1 MVKNLNTVER
11 SQKIRLGRFMPDSQA
26 DNAILINATEEVV
39 NVSTSGFYVAPI
51 TYGDDVTGNTL
62 VYNTQTKEIRDSGH
76 PSHQFQNLQSVTTY
90 GNVTSE
96 TVSLSNADLSLVT
109 TGPVGIANASPG
121 HTLSVG
127 SNLWVDDTGSNVLVV
142 SGGVRIE
149 GNLVATGD
157 TTFVESTTLSVSD
170 PLIELGR
177 NNTDQS
183 FLFDLGLIMNRPG
196 GQNVGVSYV
205 EGTDELIL
213 AYTQN
218 TATDRYVLADE
229 ANVLNVHVY
238 GDLTVSNALTAGVF
252 YGDGQYLSNIAT
264 DEELN
269 ANVLRIDALETNLD
283 DNSSRIATN
292 TTDLADNSSR
302 ISTNTTDLADNS
314 SRVTSLR
321 TDVNSNSFRL
331 STLYTYH
338 ASNVL
343 RIATLETDTSDNAA
357 RVEVLESDLADNSSR
372 ISVLSSRLLDNSFRI
387 SVNTAD
393 LASNAVR
400 VSTLETDTADNAARV
415 SVLET
420 DTTDNAARVTVLETD
435 LADNN
440 ARVTVLETDLADNNA
455 RVSTL
460 ETDLADNNARVSV
473 LETDLT
479 DNAARVSTLEILKA
493 PIDNPVFTGVV
504 TGDGGGISNIT
515 LQHVSDYGNVTSN
528 TIQFTNT
535 DVSLITLGKVG
546 VNTNAIETGNV
557 FEVNGKLFA
566 TQLFAE
572 GTEFNNNGKNKMT
585 GNTSI
590 YGNLQVYGNLTYLES
605 NTVFIQ
611 DPILGIGN
619 PGATDSGVI
628 CMSGGPGMNVAFGYN
643 NTLDEFIIAHT
654 NDGPE
659 GLTLVPDETRDLNV
673 HVFGTL
679 YSANGFGVS
688 NTNPYSPVYALS
700 IGSNIFAKHDG
711 DLISIRNFADNGI
724 YTTDVTTPKV
734 KTDSGALTL
743 EANATVVTGN
753 LIVQGEVTYVKSTE
767 VKIDDPVLD
776 LANNNSVSATDV
788 GLRLNRPNANVIV
801 AYKGVDEKLVIA
813 HSTTNLSVDESRV
826 MNVEIMG
833 SLFLDQ
839 TLNVGANVFISE
851 PGVVTANSFIG
862 DGGLLSNISSTLQDL
877 TENGAES
884 DITIVLTNPTGLDL
898 SGNALVAGNVTA
910 GVFYGDGQYLA
921 NVSNT
926 ANVTLVV
933 TDLADN
939 ASRISVLETD
949 LGDNNARVS
958 TLETDLADNNARVS
972 TLETYASS
980 NSARV
985 SVLETDLADNN
996 ARVSTLE
1003 TDLADNNARVS
1014 TLETYASSNSARV
1027 SVLETDLADNNARV
1041 STLETD
1047 LADNNARVSTL
1058 ETYASSN
1065 SARVSVLETDL
1076 ADNNARVST
1085 LETDLADNNARV
1097 STLETYASSNSAR
1110 VSVLETDLAD
1120 NNARVSTLE
1129 TDLADNSARVST
1141 LETYASSN
1149 SARISVLET
1158 DLADNNARVSV
1169 LETDLAD
1176 NNARVT
1182 TLETYASDNSARVS
1196 TLETDL
1202 ADNSSRIDVVSTD
1215 LSDNAARV
1223 STLESDKADLLDPT
1237 FDSNITVS
1245 NNIFMSDLTAT
1256 RIVFVGDDNEL
1267 TDSAALTFGSS
1278 LLTVDGDVNV
1288 SGNLIVEGS
1297 VTQLTTE
1304 NTIVNDAIIELAN
1317 NNVSDTLD
1325 MGIIMTRP
1333 SSNVGI
1339 GYRGNES
1346 EFMIGHTLSD
1356 PSSTDLVPDEAN
1368 ALAVH
1373 VYGELTS
1380 TGLDVHGS
1388 ANVGALTTTGITMES
1403 TDGGSAAGPELV
1415 MWRNSA
1421 TPANG
1426 DYIGEIKFTGENDN
1440 GDQVDYAKITGKIG
1454 DAGLN
1459 AEDGIVEVAVQNN
1472 SYMNI
1477 IAQFTANDLKLINN
1491 TGLEVA
1497 GDVTVDTDTFVV
1509 DVSRSNVG
1517 IGTNAPLFE
1526 LDVHGNAN
1534 AHTLNVSTI
1543 QGLQTL
1549 SFNSLNTSTPPLQL
1563 TAGSLNDGVG
1573 ALRIDSVEPDIF
1585 LNDTDGGFSTVTFA
1599 NNDVSRAAF
1608 GRNSGDDFYITVRDP
1623 SVDSGNWKDDTL
1635 VADSSTGNI
1644 SLGYKLVVNGGTHTG
1659 SNVLDVFGS
1668 ANAEAYY
1675 GDGGFLSNLATNLQ
1689 EVTERG
1695 NTTDQVVSFENP
1707 TTALTTD
1714 LTANVVVKLDQLSN
1728 VEIENP
1734 ATNEAL
1740 VYDGSNWVN
1749 EEMGIKNY
1757 IRVHNNTGSQLDRG
1771 KAVYIYNSWNTN
1783 VANVAL
1789 AQSDSPVTMPAIGL
1803 MSENVTTG
1811 NEGYAVAYG
1820 KVNNVDT
1827 SAFNEGDTLYVSNT
1841 TPGGL
1846 SNVKPYDTT
1855 NPDLIQNIGI
1865 CIKKDTNGIV
1875 FVTGVG
1881 RANDIPNAQIVTS
1894 NGDLNYVYVND
1905 ENNDMK
1911 KIDPTNLLTKI
1922 QTLEQ
1927 VTNGGNTSTL
1937 TIELSNATGIS
1948 ATGNVHANQ
1957 FYGDGQYLSNIANI
1971 SILESNINLKSD
1983 LLDPEFS
1990 SNITV
1995 SNNAVIHGGTV
2006 VNFDTVPYKKYGYAS
2021 TMTNSNIGVVFTS
2034 DVFYAKIIAQL
2045 VEGYSNVSTLVL
2057 EMQGGKKSGGGTA
2070 QDIQIGT
2077 FNKFGYET
2085 NPYAW
2090 SSTVTT
2096 TPTKVVMEPTQA
2108 GTTDY
2113 SYSLSIE
2120 YMTSS
2125 SEGQVES
2132 IEEDASPVATFTY

>member
-972 TLETYASS
+972 TLET
-980 NSARV
+980 
-985 SVLETDLADNN
+985 
-996 ARVSTLE
+996 
-1003 TDLADNNARVS
+1003 
-1014 TLETYASSNSARV
+1014 
-1027 SVLETDLADNNARV
+1027 
-1041 STLETD
+1041 
-1047 LADNNARVSTL
+1047 
-1058 ETYASSN
+1058 
-1065 SARVSVLETDL
+1065 
-1076 ADNNARVST
+1076 
-1085 LETDLADNNARV
+1085 
-1097 STLETYASSNSAR
+1097 
-1110 VSVLETDLAD
+1110 
-1120 NNARVSTLE
+1120 
-1129 TDLADNSARVST
+1129 DLADNSARVST
-1141 LETYASSN
+1141 LETYASS
-1149 SARISVLET
+1149 
-1158 DLADNNARVSV
+1158 
-1169 LETDLAD
+1169 
-1176 NNARVT
+1176 
-1182 TLETYASDNSARVS
+1182 NSARVS

>member
-39 NVSTSGFYVAPI
+39 DVSTSGFFVAPI
-51 TYGDDVTGNTL
+51 SFGDDVTGNTL

-76 PSHQFQNLQSVTTY
+76 PAHQFQDLQSVTSY
-90 GNVTSE
+90 GNVTSN
-96 TVSLSNADLSLVT
+96 TMSLSNASLSLVT
-109 TGPVGIANASPG
+109 SGPVGVANTSPG

-142 SGGVRIE
+142 TGGVLIE

-157 TTFVESTTLSVSD
+157 TTYVESRNLSVSD
-170 PLIELGR
+170 PLIEVGR

-183 FLFDLGLIMNRPG
+183 FLFDLGLIMSRPD
-196 GQNVGVSYV
+196 GQNVGVNYV
-205 EGTDELIL
+205 EGTDELVL

-218 TATDRYVLADE
+218 TATDRYVVADE

-238 GDLTVSNALTAGVF
+238 GDLTVSNALTAGTF

-264 DEELN
+264 DAELN

-292 TTDLADNSSR
+292 AADLADNSSR
-302 ISTNTTDLADNS
+302 IATNTLDLADNS

-338 ASNVL
+338 ASNVI

-357 RVEVLESDLADNSSR
+357 RVGVLETDLADNSSR
-372 ISVLSSRLLDNSFRI
+372 ISVLSSRLADNSFRI

-393 LASNAVR
+393 LASNALR
-400 VSTLETDTADNAARV
+400 VSTLETDTADNVARIAT
-415 SVLET
+415 LET
-420 DTTDNAARVTVLETD
+420 DTSDNAARVTVLETD

-440 ARVTVLETDLADNNA
+440 ARTSVLETDLADNNLRVSTLETYASSNSA
-455 RVSTL
+455 RVTTL
-460 ETDLADNNARVSV
+460 ETDLADN
-473 LETDLT
+473 
-479 DNAARVSTLEILKA
+479 AARVTTLETEKA
-493 PIDNPVFTGVV
+493 PIDNPVFTGIV
-504 TGDGGGISNIT
+504 TGDGGGISNVT
-515 LQHVSDYGNVTSN
+515 LQHVSDYGNTTSN

-546 VNTNAIETGNV
+546 VNTDTIASGNV

-654 NDGPE
+654 DDGPS
-659 GLTLVPDETRDLNV
+659 GLTLTPDETRDLNV

-700 IGSNIFAKHDG
+700 IGSNIFAKHNG
-711 DLISIRNFADNGI
+711 DLISLRNYADNGI
-724 YTTDVTTPKV
+724 YSTDVTTPKV

-743 EANATVVTGN
+743 DANATVVTGN
-753 LIVQGEVTYVKSTE
+753 LIVQGDVTYVQSTE

-776 LANNNSVSATDV
+776 LANNNSVSATDI

-813 HSTTNLSVDESRV
+813 HSTTNLSVDQSKV

-910 GVFYGDGQYLA
+910 GVYYGDGQYLA

-939 ASRISVLETD
+939 AARISVLETD
-949 LGDNNARVS
+949 LGDNNLRVS
-958 TLETDLADNNARVS
+958 TLETDLADNNLRVSTLETYASSNDARITVLETDLADNNLRVSTLETDLADNNLRVSTLETYASSNAARVGVLETDLADNNLRVSTLETDLADNNLRTSTLETYASSNSARVSVLETDLADNNLRVSTLETDLGDNNLRVS

-996 ARVSTLE
+996 LRVSTLETDLGDNNLRVSTLETYASSNNLRVSTLE
-1003 TDLADNNARVS
+1003 TDLADNNLRVSTLETDLGDNNLRVS

-1027 SVLETDLADNNARV
+1027 SALENN
-1041 STLETD
+1041 L
-1047 LADNNARVSTL
+1047 L
-1058 ETYASSN
+1058 
-1065 SARVSVLETDL
+1065 
-1076 ADNNARVST
+1076 
-1085 LETDLADNNARV
+1085 
-1097 STLETYASSNSAR
+1097 
-1110 VSVLETDLAD
+1110 
-1120 NNARVSTLE
+1120 
-1129 TDLADNSARVST
+1129 
-1141 LETYASSN
+1141 
-1149 SARISVLET
+1149 
-1158 DLADNNARVSV
+1158 
-1169 LETDLAD
+1169 
-1176 NNARVT
+1176 
-1182 TLETYASDNSARVS
+1182 
-1196 TLETDL
+1196 
-1202 ADNSSRIDVVSTD
+1202 DNSSRITTVSTD

-1223 STLESDKADLLDPT
+1223 SVLETQKANLLDPT
-1237 FDSNITVS
+1237 FNSNITVS
-1245 NNIFMSDLTAT
+1245 NNIFMTDLTPT
-1256 RIVFVGDDNEL
+1256 RVVLVGSDNEI
-1267 TDSAALTFGSS
+1267 TDNAALTFDSYV
-1278 LLTVDGDVNV
+1278 LTVDGNVNI

-1297 VTQLTTE
+1297 VTQLSTE
-1304 NTIVNDAIIELAN
+1304 NTIVNDAIVELAN

-1333 SSNVGI
+1333 SSNVAI

-1368 ALAVH
+1368 SLAVH
-1373 VYGELTS
+1373 VYGEVTS

-1403 TDGGSAAGPELV
+1403 TDGGSDAGPELV

-1421 TPANG
+1421 TPADG
-1426 DYIGEIKFTGENDN
+1426 DYLGQIKFTGENDN
-1440 GDQVDYAKITGKIG
+1440 GDQVHYAKITGKIG
-1454 DAGLN
+1454 DAGLG
-1459 AEDGIVEVAVQNN
+1459 AEDGIIEVAVQNN

-1477 IAQFTANDLKLINN
+1477 IARFTANDLKLINN

-1534 AHTLNVSTI
+1534 AHTLNVYTI

-1549 SFNSLNTSTPPLQL
+1549 SFNSDNTTTPPLQL
-1563 TAGSLNDGVG
+1563 TAGSLDDGVG

-1585 LNDTDGGFSTVTFA
+1585 LNDTDGGFATVTFA
-1599 NNDVSRAAF
+1599 DNDVSRCAF
-1608 GRNSGDDFYITVRDP
+1608 GRDSGNDFYITVRDP
-1623 SVDSGNWKDDTL
+1623 NANGGNWRNDTL

-1644 SLGYKLVVNGGTHTG
+1644 SLGYKLAVNGASFTG
-1659 SNVLDVFGS
+1659 SNVLEVNGY
-1668 ANAEAYY
+1668 ANATAYY

-1695 NTTDQVVSFENP
+1695 NTTDQVVSFNNV
-1707 TTALTTD
+1707 TTAITTD
-1714 LTANVVVKLDQLSN
+1714 LTANVVVKLNQLYN
-1728 VEIENP
+1728 VEIENL

-1740 VYDGSNWVN
+1740 VYDGTNWVN
-1749 EEMGIKNY
+1749 EEVGIKNY
-1757 IRVHNNTGSQLDRG
+1757 IKVHNNSGADLTRG

-1789 AQSDSPVTMPAIGL
+1789 ADSSASNKMPAIGL
-1803 MSENVTTG
+1803 MSETVTSG

-1827 SAFNEGDTLYVSNT
+1827 SAFSEGDTLYVSNT
-1841 TPGGL
+1841 VPGGL

-1865 CIKKDTNGIV
+1865 CIKKASSGVV

-1894 NGDLNYVYVND
+1894 NDDLNYVYVN
-1905 ENNDMK
+1905 ENDNDMI

-1927 VTNGGNTSTL
+1927 VTTASNTSSL
-1937 TIELSNATGIS
+1937 TIELSNANGIS
-1948 ATGNVHANQ
+1948 ASGNVIAGA
-1957 FYGDGQYLSNIANI
+1957 FYGDGQHLSNIANI
-1971 SILESNINLKSD
+1971 SLLESNINLKAD

-1995 SNNAVIHGGTV
+1995 SNNAVVHGGTV

-2021 TMTNSNIGVVFTS
+2021 TMTNSNIGVTFTS

-2070 QDIQIGT
+2070 QDIQVGT
-2077 FNKFGYET
+2077 FNKFGFET

-2090 SSTVTT
+2090 SSTVET
-2096 TPTKVVMEPTQA
+2096 TPTKVVMEPKQA

-2113 SYSLSIE
+2113 TYSLSIE
-2120 YMTSS
+2120 YMTSTA
-2125 SEGQVES
+2125 EGQVES
-2132 IEEDASPVATFTY
+2132 IEEDGSTVATFTY

>member
-972 TLETYASS
+972 TLET
-980 NSARV
+980 
-985 SVLETDLADNN
+985 
-996 ARVSTLE
+996 
-1003 TDLADNNARVS
+1003 
-1014 TLETYASSNSARV
+1014 
-1027 SVLETDLADNNARV
+1027 
-1041 STLETD
+1041 
-1047 LADNNARVSTL
+1047 
-1058 ETYASSN
+1058 
-1065 SARVSVLETDL
+1065 
-1076 ADNNARVST
+1076 
-1085 LETDLADNNARV
+1085 
-1097 STLETYASSNSAR
+1097 
-1110 VSVLETDLAD
+1110 
-1120 NNARVSTLE
+1120 
-1129 TDLADNSARVST
+1129 
-1141 LETYASSN
+1141 
-1149 SARISVLET
+1149 
-1158 DLADNNARVSV
+1158 
-1169 LETDLAD
+1169 DLAD

-1182 TLETYASDNSARVS
+1182 TLETYASSNSARVS

>member
-39 NVSTSGFYVAPI
+39 NVATSGFYVAPI
-51 TYGDDVTGNTL
+51 TFGDDVTGNTL

-76 PSHQFQNLQSVTTY
+76 PSHQFQDLQSVTGY
-90 GNVTSE
+90 GNVTTE
-96 TVSLSNADLSLVT
+96 TVSLSNATLSLVT
-109 TGPVGIANASPG
+109 SGPVGVANASPG

-142 SGGVRIE
+142 TGGVLIE

-157 TTFVESTTLSVSD
+157 TTYVESRNLSVSD
-170 PLIELGR
+170 PLIEIGK
-177 NNTDQS
+177 NNSDQS

-238 GDLTVSNALTAGVF
+238 GDLTVSNALTAGTF

-264 DEELN
+264 DAELN

-302 ISTNTTDLADNS
+302 IATNTLDLADNS

-343 RIATLETDTSDNAA
+343 RIATLETDTSDNTA
-357 RVEVLESDLADNSSR
+357 RVEVLETDLADNSSR
-372 ISVLSSRLLDNSFRI
+372 ISVLDSRLSDNSFRI

-393 LASNAVR
+393 IASNAVR
-400 VSTLETDTADNAARV
+400 VSTLETDTADNVARI
-415 SVLET
+415 STLET

-440 ARVTVLETDLADNNA
+440 ARVTTLESDLADNNA

-460 ETDLADNNARVSV
+460 ETYASSNNARVTT
-473 LETDLT
+473 LETDLA
-479 DNAARVSTLEILKA
+479 DNAARVSTLEFEKA
-493 PIDNPVFTGVV
+493 PIQNPVFTGIVS
-504 TGDGGGISNIT
+504 GDGGGISNIT

-700 IGSNIFAKHDG
+700 VGSNIFAKHDG
-711 DLISIRNFADNGI
+711 DLISLRNFADNGI
-724 YTTDVTTPKV
+724 YTTDITTPKV
-734 KTDSGALTL
+734 RTDSGALTL
-743 EANATVVTGN
+743 DANATVVTGN
-753 LIVQGEVTYVKSTE
+753 LIVQGDVTYVQSTE

-813 HSTTNLSVDESRV
+813 HSTTNLSVDQTKV

-949 LGDNNARVS
+949 LADNNTRVSTLETDLADNSARVSTLETYATDNSARVSVLETDLADNNARVS
-958 TLETDLADNNARVS
+958 VLETDLADNNARVS

-1027 SVLETDLADNNARV
+1027 SVLETDLADNSARV

-1047 LADNNARVSTL
+1047 LTDNSARVSTL

-1076 ADNNARVST
+1076 ADNSARVST
-1085 LETDLADNNARV
+1085 LETDLSDNSARV

-1120 NNARVSTLE
+1120 NAARVSTLE
-1129 TDLADNSARVST
+1129 TDLTDNSARVTT

-1149 SARISVLET
+1149 SAR
-1158 DLADNNARVSV
+1158 VSV
-1169 LETDLAD
+1169 
-1176 NNARVT
+1176 
-1182 TLETYASDNSARVS
+1182 
-1196 TLETDL
+1196 LETDL
-1202 ADNSSRIDVVSTD
+1202 ADNSSRIDVVITD
-1215 LSDNAARV
+1215 LADNAARV
-1223 STLESDKADLLDPT
+1223 STLESDKANLLDPT

-1245 NNIFMSDLTAT
+1245 NNIFMTDLTAS
-1256 RIVFVGDDNEL
+1256 RVVLVGDNNEL
-1267 TDSAALTFGSS
+1267 TDSAALTFASS

-1304 NTIVNDAIIELAN
+1304 NTIVNDAIVELAN

-1333 SSNVGI
+1333 SSNVAI

-1356 PSSTDLVPDEAN
+1356 PSSTDIVPDEAN

-1421 TPANG
+1421 TPSNG
-1426 DYIGEIKFTGENDN
+1426 DYLGQIKFTGENDD
-1440 GDQVDYAKITGKIG
+1440 GGQVHYAKITGKIG

-1459 AEDGIVEVAVQNN
+1459 AEDGIIEVAVQNN

-1477 IAQFTANDLKLINN
+1477 IARFTANDLKLINN

-1497 GDVTVDTDTFVV
+1497 GDVSVDTDTFVV

-1526 LDVHGNAN
+1526 LDVHGDAN

-1549 SFNSLNTSTPPLQL
+1549 SFESLNTTTPPLQL

-1585 LNDTDGGFSTVTFA
+1585 LNDTDGGFATVTFA
-1599 NNDVSRAAF
+1599 NNDVSRTAF

-1623 SVDSGNWKDDTL
+1623 SANSGNWRDDTL

-1644 SLGYKLVVNGGTHTG
+1644 SLGYKLVVNGATHTG
-1659 SNVLDVFGS
+1659 SNVLDVFGA

-1695 NTTDQVVSFENP
+1695 NTTDQVVSFLNP

-1714 LTANVVVKLDQLSN
+1714 LAANVVVKLDQLSN
-1728 VEIENP
+1728 VEFGTL
-1734 ATNEAL
+1734 AANEAL
-1740 VYDGSNWVN
+1740 VYDGANWVN

-1771 KAVYIYNSWNTN
+1771 EAVYIYNSWNNN

-1789 AQSDSPVTMPAIGL
+1789 AQSDSPDTMPAIGL
-1803 MSENVTTG
+1803 MSESVTTG

-1865 CIKKDTNGIV
+1865 CIKKGASGIV

-1905 ENNDMK
+1905 ADNDMK

-1927 VTNGGNTSTL
+1927 VTNAGNTSTL

-1948 ATGNVHANQ
+1948 ASGNVHANQ
-1957 FYGDGQYLSNIANI
+1957 FYGDGQFLSNIANI
-1971 SILESNINLKSD
+1971 SILESNVDLKAD
-1983 LLDPEFS
+1983 LLDPEFT

-1995 SNNAVIHGGTV
+1995 SNNVVVHGGTV
-2006 VNFDTVPYKKYGYAS
+2006 VNYDTVPYKKYGYAS
-2021 TMTNSNIGVVFTS
+2021 TMTNSNVGVTFTS

-2077 FNKFGYET
+2077 LNKFGFET

-2120 YMTSS
+2120 YMTSTAG
-2125 SEGQVES
+2125 GQVES
-2132 IEEDASPVATFTY
+2132 VDEGGSAVATFTY